1 MTGILYRSCVLI
13 LGMQQSVT
21 TGRLGKT
28 CTLHENE
35 QINEK
40 VNNNFALFLILCAA
54 TLFLRPVHAVRM
66 SLQIFLLQL
75 MGCMEFSVS
84 VHMVRLR

>member
-1 MTGILYRSCVLI
+1 MLCVLI

-21 TGRLGKT
+21 TGGLGKT

-40 VNNNFALFLILCAA
+40 VKNKFALF
-54 TLFLRPVHAVRM
+54 R
-66 SLQIFLLQL
+66 IFMYSNLT
-75 MGCMEFSVS
+75 FS
-84 VHMVRLR
+84 